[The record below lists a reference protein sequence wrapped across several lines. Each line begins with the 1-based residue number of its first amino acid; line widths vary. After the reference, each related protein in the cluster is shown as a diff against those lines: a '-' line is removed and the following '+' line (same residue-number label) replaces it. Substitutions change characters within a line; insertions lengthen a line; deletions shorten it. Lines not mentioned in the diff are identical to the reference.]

1 LGRRD
6 LALLAV
12 GVTAVSFSAV
22 LVREADAPSIAVAFY
37 RCAMASTILVPLGL
51 ARHRDEYRKLTR
63 TQWRLA
69 IASGVVLSAHFATWI
84 SSLSFTTVAAS
95 AVLVQTLPLWVAALG
110 GFIGERP
117 SRRALLGM
125 GVALVGTAIIAGGG
139 FEGGTRA
146 LVGDLLALAG
156 ALFAAIYVLLGRSLR
171 QQMSLVAYSSIVY
184 AASAGVLA
192 MVMVASGTNFVG
204 YPSKTWLMF
213 VLITAG
219 PQFLGHTTFNYLL
232 GHVRASIVA
241 VALLAEPV
249 GATILAWVILGE
261 APGIATAIGGA
272 VVLVGVYL
280 AIAAESRA
288 VDVVPVE

>member
-1 LGRRD
+1 LQRRD
-6 LALLAV
+6 LLLLIV

-37 RCAMASTILVPLGL
+37 RCAMASVVLVPLGL
-51 ARHRDEYRKLTR
+51 VRHRDEYRRLTP

-95 AVLVQTLPLWVAALG
+95 AVLVQTLPLWVAAFG
-110 GFIGERP
+110 RFVGESP
-117 SRRALLGM
+117 SRRALVGM
-125 GVALVGTAIIAGGG
+125 GVAIAGTAIIAGGG
-139 FEGGTRA
+139 FEGGSRA
-146 LVGDLLALAG
+146 VLGDLLALAG
-156 ALFAAIYVLLGRSLR
+156 AVFAAIYVLLGRSLR
-171 QQMSLVAYSSIVY
+171 QQLSLVTYSSIVY
-184 AASAGVLA
+184 GTSATVLGV
-192 MVMVASGTNFVG
+192 VMVVSGTAFLG

-249 GATILAWVILGE
+249 GATLLAWLILGE
-261 APGIATAIGGA
+261 RPGVATAIGGA

-288 VDVVPVE
+288 VDVAPVE

>member
-1 LGRRD
+1 MDRRD
-6 LALLAV
+6 VALLAV

-37 RCAMASTILVPLGL
+37 RCAMASVILVPLGV
-51 ARHRDEYRKLTR
+51 ARHRDEYRSLSPR
-63 TQWRLA
+63 QWRLA

-95 AVLVQTLPLWVAALG
+95 AVLVQTLPLWVALFG
-110 GFIGERP
+110 RFVGERP
-117 SRRALLGM
+117 SRSALVGM
-125 GVALVGTAIIAGGG
+125 GVALVGTAVIAGGG
-139 FEGGTRA
+139 FHGGSRA
-146 LVGDLLALAG
+146 LLGDLLALAG
-156 ALFAAIYVLLGRSLR
+156 AVFAAIYVLLGRSLR
-171 QQMSLVAYSSIVY
+171 QEVSLVTYSSIVY
-184 AASAGVLA
+184 AASAAVLGV
-192 MVMVASGTNFVG
+192 VMVASRTAFVG

-249 GATILAWVILGE
+249 GATLLAWSILGE
-261 APGIATAIGGA
+261 APGAATVIGGA
-272 VVLVGVYL
+272 IVLAGVYL
-280 AIAAESRA
+280 AIAAETRA
-288 VDVVPVE
+288 VDVVAVE

>member
-1 LGRRD
+1 LQRRD
-6 LALLAV
+6 LLLLIV

-22 LVREADAPSIAVAFY
+22 LVREADAPSFAVAFY
-37 RCAMASTILVPLGL
+37 RCAMASVVLVPLGL
-51 ARHRDEYRKLTR
+51 VRHRDEYRRLTPR
-63 TQWRLA
+63 QWRLA
-69 IASGVVLSAHFATWI
+69 LASGVVLSAHFATWI

-95 AVLVQTLPLWVAALG
+95 AVLVQTLPLWVAAFG
-110 GFIGERP
+110 RFVGERP
-117 SRRALLGM
+117 SRRALVGM
-125 GVALVGTAIIAGGG
+125 GVAIVGTAIIAGGG
-139 FEGGTRA
+139 FEGGSRA
-146 LVGDLLALAG
+146 VLGDLLALAG
-156 ALFAAIYVLLGRSLR
+156 AVFAAIYVLLGRTLR
-171 QQMSLVAYSSIVY
+171 QQLSLVTYSSIVY
-184 AASAGVLA
+184 AASATVLA
-192 MVMVASGTNFVG
+192 VVMAVSGTAFLG

-249 GATILAWVILGE
+249 GATLLAWLILGE
-261 APGIATAIGGA
+261 RPGIATAIGGA

-288 VDVVPVE
+288 VDVAPVE